1 MSRQLWPKTF
11 QSNEEDCLLIK
22 SNDPTAFLVNGEEV
36 TKVGPQYVYFNQ
48 KYLKEYHHR
57 KRNVQ
62 VEQFPYESI
71 IIDRETLNM
80 STEEECACLSSYGLH
95 IQ

>member
-22 SNDPTAFLVNGEEV
+22 SNDPTTFLVNGEEV

-48 KYLKEYHHR
+48 KYLKEYRHR

-62 VEQFPYESI
+62 VENFPYESI
-71 IIDRETLNM
+71 IIDRETLNR